1 MQAGW
6 VAKNLSFSKDSK
18 SKEFEE
24 KKNGVEFEID
34 KANYTIFK
42 ISKNCKKLQKIVK
55 IQKYVKR

>member
-24 KKNGVEFEID
+24 KNGVEFEID
-34 KANYTIFK
+34 KANYTILK

-55 IQKYVKR
+55 IQKILKS